1 MIHDYYEILQL
12 KSGPELHQYRFLSLD
27 QLSGYGLKV
36 DSENY
41 CCVYSGSLEKGMDL
55 ETLYYLFNMQR
66 PEDFYGHS
74 MSVSDVVVLHK
85 GGVSEAWYCDRAG
98 FRMLPDFFPKK
109 RTVRKLTS
117 LKRLAS
123 ALPGNLRQRGGLQPD
138 PAGCRLSR
146 QKGAG
151 DGMLL

>member
-1 MIHDYYEILQL
+1 MIYDYYEILQL
-12 KSGPELHQYRFLSLD
+12 KSGPEVHQYRFLSLD

-41 CCVYSGSLEKGMDL
+41 CCVYSGSLKPGMDP
-55 ETLYYLFNMQR
+55 ETLYFLFNMQR

-85 GGVSEAWYCDRAG
+85 SGASEAWYCDRAG

-109 RTVRKLTS
+109 TDCKETGVSEKAGFRAARELAAARRTAAGSGRM
-117 LKRLAS
+117 
-123 ALPGNLRQRGGLQPD
+123 
-138 PAGCRLSR
+138 PAVPAERSR
-146 QKGAG
+146 
-151 DGMLL
+151 